1 MKKRA
6 QIPDAYTYTIIFR
19 GCAEHPLPDQAL
31 AKVITIYNAMLTDKS
46 PIKPNTI
53 HMNAVLKMCAKANNM
68 DALFSIAAHLPAK
81 GLRAPNNLTYTIIF
95 NAIRMHTLISLRGNL
110 TPVQLRKIRQKANL
124 DARLIWED
132 ITKRWREGDVM
143 IDEDLVCTMGRVL
156 LLGNASD
163 IDDVMSLIEQTM
175 NIPRQVPRLGTPE
188 RHIRDSRQAKNIT
201 SQDQG
206 AEGLSSVPDL
216 VNSNQKLSEAATNTL
231 GQSSEELPSENG
243 AMIAS
248 LEHREDRSASNTEGE
263 PENVEDD
270 LRVAIADPFKS
281 PALTKIGTG
290 FYVKPGQNTLSLLMA
305 ALLDLRLKEPATKY
319 WNILTNEHAVEPDA
333 DNYHSYFRVLRF
345 ARASTETVQLL
356 LKMPK
361 TSMQVKTFRIT
372 MATCL
377 RDKNNQWAFSNA
389 GKVLDL
395 MQTVLQVPDIEV
407 LYNYLDVAF
416 SCQAYSHKEHSNGK
430 YTASKYEQGK
440 RIKRAL
446 ERINS
451 SYVNLRS
458 LMAYGDPTK
467 PAATDAEKALLTEAV
482 LRLTQK
488 MVSAHDILMDKGMV
502 ERTMYTELAKQR
514 AKLAAFITR
523 YKDHKLSFPR
533 SSLPAAMGNDINRYK
548 KHLSR
553 ITNPELQRRIS
564 VAKKGGPEA
573 YTALMEEFA
582 TGVNDDAERD
592 EKVLR
597 EPREENVKGRFT
609 ETSSHRQRVGAEAA
623 WPHPVDRTAESRQTL

>member
-1 MKKRA
+1 
-6 QIPDAYTYTIIFR
+6 
-19 GCAEHPLPDQAL
+19 
-31 AKVITIYNAMLTDKS
+31 
-46 PIKPNTI
+46 
-53 HMNAVLKMCAKANNM
+53 
-68 DALFSIAAHLPAK
+68 
-81 GLRAPNNLTYTIIF
+81 
-95 NAIRMHTLISLRGNL
+95 
-110 TPVQLRKIRQKANL
+110 
-124 DARLIWED
+124 
-132 ITKRWREGDVM
+132 
-143 IDEDLVCTMGRVL
+143 
-156 LLGNASD
+156 
-163 IDDVMSLIEQTM
+163 
-175 NIPRQVPRLGTPE
+175 
-188 RHIRDSRQAKNIT
+188 
-201 SQDQG
+201 
-206 AEGLSSVPDL
+206 
-216 VNSNQKLSEAATNTL
+216 
-231 GQSSEELPSENG
+231 
-243 AMIAS
+243 
-248 LEHREDRSASNTEGE
+248 
-263 PENVEDD
+263 
-270 LRVAIADPFKS
+270 
-281 PALTKIGTG
+281 
-290 FYVKPGQNTLSLLMA
+290 
-305 ALLDLRLKEPATKY
+305 
-319 WNILTNEHAVEPDA
+319 
-333 DNYHSYFRVLRF
+333 
-345 ARASTETVQLL
+345 
-356 LKMPK
+356 
-361 TSMQVKTFRIT
+361 